1 MWLNMAELKP
11 PFPPWQLLLL
21 GFFLGVSAGVQ
32 ADDLSL
38 GGSPEAAPGKPREL
52 SYSEFYVGLY
62 GPGRRF
68 DVLRKGRRI
77 GSYDMAFRSLGEELE
92 VRVATHIQVS
102 FLLFFEYRFDSE
114 SVARW
119 DARGLRHILIQT
131 VDGSKESRVEAE
143 RLEDGGYR
151 VTATAGGDELEYV
164 AAAPLFP
171 NNQWNADVL
180 EAGQVLDTLTGHLH
194 QVTIQHE
201 GRESLPMADR
211 TVTAEHFRYQGEL
224 QQDAWYDERGR
235 LLKLRFPSRDGVP
248 VEFLCTTCG
257 VLP

>member
-77 GSYDMAFRSLGEELE
+77 GSYDMAFRSLGK
-92 VRVATHIQVS
+92 S
-102 FLLFFEYRFDSE
+102 
-114 SVARW
+114 W
-119 DARGLRHILIQT
+119 
-131 VDGSKESRVEAE
+131 
-143 RLEDGGYR
+143 
-151 VTATAGGDELEYV
+151 
-164 AAAPLFP
+164 
-171 NNQWNADVL
+171 
-180 EAGQVLDTLTGHLH
+180 
-194 QVTIQHE
+194 
-201 GRESLPMADR
+201 
-211 TVTAEHFRYQGEL
+211 RYAL
-224 QQDAWYDERGR
+224 QPTS
-235 LLKLRFPSRDGVP
+235 RFPSCF
-248 VEFLCTTCG
+248 FLNTGLTLSPWLAGMPGGCAIF
-257 VLP
+257 